1 MNVINKNKGKQN
13 MKMIKIY
20 EFLMNHP
27 ELPVVDT
34 CHFVNYCV
42 HTDIRPYLIVSANH
56 SNSQLRI
63 MDVRHKVVDG
73 CLSDGSA
80 KYEYFIDEDAY
91 NLEKTTDFKSV
102 YLIKKTR
109 AKNKTGY
116 HTIGSEGCYFHLA
129 TEPKYYYDPSF

>member
-1 MNVINKNKGKQN
+1 

-42 HTDIRPYLIVSANH
+42 QTDIRPYLIVSA
-56 SNSQLRI
+56 SDSQLRI
-63 MDVRHKVVDG
+63 MDIRFKVIDG

-80 KYEYFIDEDAY
+80 KYEYFVDEDEY
-91 NLEKTTDFKSV
+91 SLEKAVDFKLV
-102 YLIKKTR
+102 ETIKKTR
-109 AKNKTGY
+109 AKNKSGY

>member
-1 MNVINKNKGKQN
+1 

-42 HTDIRPYLIVSANH
+42 RTDIQPYLIVSANP

-63 MDVRHKVVDG
+63 MDIRFKVIDG
-73 CLSDGSA
+73 RLSDGSA
-80 KYEYFIDEDAY
+80 KYEYFIDEDEY
-91 NLEKTTDFKSV
+91 NLEKTVDFKFV
-102 YLIKKTR
+102 EIIKKTR

-116 HTIGSEGCYFHLA
+116 HTPGSAGCYYHLA
-129 TEPKYYYDPSF
+129 VEPRYYYDPSF

>member
-1 MNVINKNKGKQN
+1 

-34 CHFVNYCV
+34 CHFVNYCAR
-42 HTDIRPYLIVSANH
+42 TDIQPYLIVSANP

-63 MDVRHKVVDG
+63 MDIRFKVIDG
-73 CLSDGSA
+73 RLSDGSA
-80 KYEYFIDEDAY
+80 KYEYFIDEDEY
-91 NLEKTTDFKSV
+91 NLEKTVDFKFV
-102 YLIKKTR
+102 EIIKKTR

-116 HTIGSEGCYFHLA
+116 HTPGSAGCYYHLA
-129 TEPKYYYDPSF
+129 VEPRYYYDPSF